1 MKPRGS
7 SCPEWLFPRWDHRP
21 SSSAFISRK
30 FSPAF
35 VFLFLILPSDCNIS
49 REAGTS
55 LGTLGMAVAPNFQ
68 LCLLSPA
75 RRCTQTSPI
84 PQFHTAELFLAHGFI
99 SSAASQ
105 MSKEHLAYPHRRV
118 SRHCAG
124 LRTAFAFEASSPP
137 VLCLGWFVKQKR
149 HVAWE
154 KQPGFIFR
162 TECWVPNSISEHP
175 KKSCSSSERHN
186 LSQARPSL

>member
-21 SSSAFISRK
+21 SSSAFISRE

-137 VLCLGWFVKQKR
+137 SALSGMVCKAEKTCGMGKAARFYLQNRVLGPQQHL
-149 HVAWE
+149 
-154 KQPGFIFR
+154 
-162 TECWVPNSISEHP
+162 
-175 KKSCSSSERHN
+175 
-186 LSQARPSL
+186 